1 MTTMTPIML
10 EAALAAHDA
19 GLCVIRGRT
28 DGTKRPLGA
37 WKEFQAQ
44 RPERQDVIDSF
55 RDNHPAL
62 MIVCGAV
69 SGNVEMLELEG
80 RAVADGLADRIDER
94 AREHGIDHVLE
105 RIVLGYCERTPS
117 GGLHLLY
124 RCETIDGNIKLARR
138 PATPQELATNPDDP
152 IKTLIET
159 RGEGGVVMVAPS
171 HGTTHTTGI
180 PWELTDGG
188 FDKIATITPEER
200 EAIHRLMAEFDEA
213 GEQPA
218 TTITPTTPRPV
229 STWTGNNIG
238 NSWMDAVTA
247 HLETEMSMRQR
258 LEQYGWTTAG
268 SDQRGDLMC
277 RPGKND
283 GVSAR
288 INHNGRLMNWST
300 SAPFAVTSGTSRP
313 TYDQLDV
320 IAAYEHR
327 GNRHEAARAIA
338 DRTGILTAWRKEQ
351 DAADTPTKG
360 PQNATQG
367 TQPAPDARHL
377 MNLPATFWQT
387 RPELAHIRQAA
398 HSRQRSA
405 DAVLGCVLA
414 RIAAFTPPCWKLPAI
429 VGAEATLAT
438 YTVLV
443 GPSGAGKSSA
453 KDAAIDLLPTTLNTV
468 ADDLPLGSG
477 EGLIES
483 YFDFVEEDKPSG
495 KGTNR
500 VKRQT
505 RHGAFL
511 TLDEG
516 QALADLGARKGS
528 TLAPNLR
535 SAWTGTT
542 LGNTN
547 ASAETRRQLHR
558 GSYSLGLVIGLQ
570 PALAAALLDDSTG
583 GLPQRFAWFSV
594 TDPTIPDNPTPWPG
608 PLPWTA
614 PPIIHHSA
622 GLTIDPT
629 VETAIRRNDLARQRG
644 TTTIDPLDAHS
655 DLVRLK
661 LAGTLAILANRQ
673 HINTDDWTLAGT
685 IWRTSHLVRTVVIET
700 INIQNR
706 KAEDARTAAY
716 VRRNEAALG
725 SAEQKAR
732 DSMAR
737 SIQRIVR
744 QHATSGQCPT
754 GCAQRCARSA
764 TASKHRELVP
774 ISDAIDHAQTLR
786 WIRLEDGRLHPGEA
800 QPA

>member
-1 MTTMTPIML
+1 MTTMTPLML

-94 AREHGIDHVLE
+94 ARQLGIETVLE
-105 RIVLGYCERTPS
+105 RILLGYCERTPS

-124 RCETIDGNIKLARR
+124 RCNAIDGNIKLARR
-138 PATPQELATNPDDP
+138 PATPEELATNPDDP

-171 HGTTHTTGI
+171 HGTTHATGI

-218 TTITPTTPRPV
+218 ITIIPTAPRPIA
-229 STWTGNNIG
+229 TWTSGSVG
-238 NSWMDAVTA
+238 SSWMDAVVA
-247 HLETEMSMRQR
+247 HLEGEMSMRHR
-258 LEQYGWTTAG
+258 LEQYGWTVVG
-268 SDQRGDLMC
+268 NDQRGELIC
-277 RPGKND
+277 RPGKTD

-338 DRTGILTAWRKEQ
+338 ERTGILAAWRKEQ
-351 DAADTPTKG
+351 DATDSPVTGTYK
-360 PQNATQG
+360 ATQG
-367 TQPAPDARHL
+367 TQNAPRTQHNI
-377 MNLPATFWQT
+377 NLPDTFWRART
-387 RPELAHIRQAA
+387 ELEHIRQAA

-405 DAVLGCVLA
+405 DGVLGCVLA

-429 VGAEATLAT
+429 VGAESTLAT
-438 YTVLV
+438 YAVLV

-453 KDAAIDLLPTTLNTV
+453 KDAAIDLLPTSLESV

-477 EGLIES
+477 EGLIEA
-483 YFDFVEEDKPSG
+483 YFDWIEEDKPSG
-495 KGTNR
+495 KGTTR

-547 ASAETRRQLHR
+547 ASAETRRQLQR
-558 GSYSLGLVIGLQ
+558 GNYTLGLVIGLQ
-570 PALAAALLDDSTG
+570 PGLAAALLDDSTG
-583 GLPQRFAWFSV
+583 GLPQRFAWFNV
-594 TDPTIPDNPTPWPG
+594 IDPTIPDTPTPWPG

-614 PPIIHHSA
+614 PPIVRHGG

-629 VETAIRRNDLARQRG
+629 VESVIRQNDLARQRG
-644 TTTIDPLDAHS
+644 TATIDPLDAHG

-685 IWRTSHLVRTVVIET
+685 IWRTSQLVRTVVIET
-700 INIQNR
+700 IHIQTLQV
-706 KAEDARTAAY
+706 EEARTAAFL
-716 VRRNEAALG
+716 RRTEAAAG
-725 SAEQKAR
+725 SSEQKAR
-732 DSMAR
+732 DSMAK
-737 SIQRIVR
+737 SIQRVVR
-744 QHATSGQCPT
+744 QHSNTGQCPD

-764 TASKHRELVP
+764 TASKHRELV
-774 ISDAIDHAQTLR
+774 AITEAIEHAESLR
-786 WIRLEDGRLHPGEA
+786 WVRVVDGRLHPGEA